1 MIYYPVPAHRQKMFE
16 AFGGASFDLTVTD
29 WLTNRVVSLPM
40 HTELKE
46 EVQDFIA
53 EKVMEYL
60 NQY

>member
-1 MIYYPVPAHRQKMFE
+1 MFE
-16 AFGGASFDLTVTD
+16 AFGGASFDLPVTD